1 MLFCV
6 GEFSEESSDDD
17 MGYGLF
23 DDAELVKDGQT
34 VYFSGVRT

>member
-17 MGYGLF
+17 MGY
-23 DDAELVKDGQT
+23 AELVKDGQT
-34 VYFSGVRT
+34 VYFAGVRT